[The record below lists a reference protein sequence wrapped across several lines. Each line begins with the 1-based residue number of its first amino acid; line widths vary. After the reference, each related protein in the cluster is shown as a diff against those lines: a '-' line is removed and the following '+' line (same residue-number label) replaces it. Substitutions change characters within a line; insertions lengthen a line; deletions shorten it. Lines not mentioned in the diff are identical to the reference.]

1 MKNVLLGVLVLGMA
15 GVSQA
20 GIIYVDADFT
30 AGTGNTLLAEG
41 GVVSTNTTD
50 SVDGIWRSRTG
61 FGLNPAD
68 TALPIGTVATGG
80 AGTVYESTG
89 NSNPSD
95 NIPRVV
101 TTVSGLALNT
111 YDVYVYFWM
120 DQNGSPW
127 RIRAGV
133 EDTVDPLP
141 LYVGSN
147 GITPTD
153 SPISWVGSDSAGRR
167 LLQAYLGQV
176 TGTLISVY
184 VEDAPAANGNERTWY
199 DGIGYAVIPE
209 PATLVLLGL
218 GALTVL
224 RKRK

>member
-1 MKNVLLGVLVLGMA
+1 MKNVLLLSVLVLGMA

-30 AGTGNTLLAEG
+30 ADTGNTLLAEG
-41 GVVSTNTTD
+41 GAVPTNTTD
-50 SVDGIWRSRTG
+50 SVDGIWRSRAN
-61 FGLNPAD
+61 FGLKPTD
-68 TALPIGTVATGG
+68 ITIPTSPIVLTG
-80 AGTVYESTG
+80 GTVYESTG

-127 RIRAGV
+127 RIRAGF
-133 EDTVDPLP
+133 ENTVDPLP

-153 SPISWVGSDSAGRR
+153 SPVSWVGSDSQNRR

-176 TGTLISVY
+176 TGTSISVF

-199 DGIGYAVIPE
+199 DGIGYAVVPE
-209 PATLVLLGL
+209 PASLALLGL
-218 GALTVL
+218 GALTML

>member
-1 MKNVLLGVLVLGMA
+1 
-15 GVSQA
+15 
-20 GIIYVDADFT
+20 VDADFT

-127 RIRAGV
+127 RIRAGF
-133 EDTVDPLP
+133 ENTVDPLP

-153 SPISWVGSDSAGRR
+153 SPVSWVGSDSQNRR

-176 TGTLISVY
+176 TGTSISVF